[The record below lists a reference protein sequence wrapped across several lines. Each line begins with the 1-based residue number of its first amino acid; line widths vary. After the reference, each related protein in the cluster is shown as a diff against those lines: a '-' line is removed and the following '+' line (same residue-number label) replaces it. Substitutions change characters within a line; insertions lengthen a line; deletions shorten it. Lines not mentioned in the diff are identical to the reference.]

1 MSALLL
7 FAVSALAA
15 DITPPQV
22 LDERLQLQLVA
33 AEPDVVTPTGLA
45 VDERG
50 RVLVIESHTHF
61 RPEGYK
67 GPAHDRILIMDDFD
81 PATGKARKI
90 DVFFEGTTHTMNLAV
105 YHDGSIYVATRG
117 EIFRLR
123 DVNHDGQA
131 DGKTRICHLETAG
144 NYPHNG
150 LSGFAFDFAGNV
162 YFGFGENLGADYK
175 LIGSDSKS
183 LAGGGEGGNIYCCD
197 PEGKNLRRVATGFWN
212 PFHLCFDAFGRLF
225 AVDNDPDSRPPCR
238 LLHIVEGGDY
248 GYRFRNGRKG
258 VHPFTAWNGELPG
271 TLPMV
276 AGTGEAPSGVL
287 AYESDNLPD
296 EYRGDLLV
304 TSWGDHR
311 LERYRLKPRGA
322 SFSAEMTPVLRG
334 DQNFRPVGIALAP
347 DGSIFFSD
355 WVDKSYNLHGKGR
368 VWRLSAKNPPKPNR
382 PADPIAALSS
392 PHGPWREAAAH
403 KLSRED
409 SFKLAADEDSE
420 RARSLAARRF
430 ILKSGPFLSYAERLL
445 NDPATSSRGG
455 QLFMQVQLRAYEAT
469 ARLRPRDFRRIGSL
483 MEERIR
489 RVQNLQSPEEF
500 RPFHAQWGMW
510 LENRD
515 AETAG
520 ATAEWL
526 AATGTPFQTLVPAIE
541 RHSIAIANDPFL
553 ETEKIRDS
561 LLRFRP
567 TDGIAQLE
575 SVIRRSLTGSNP
587 TIAHWMAIVAYR
599 SGRNLTGMVPDL
611 LANKDQDIQLIG
623 VICVGE
629 QALVEH
635 RALLEK
641 FLETCQSRRLFEAA
655 LASLSSLE
663 NRSRD
668 PKNESAGEEYVVR
681 LLTERKASGDVRCFA
696 FRALRPDHPSL
707 TGERLK
713 ALLADEDALIRL
725 EAIRTIRQRP
735 EAERWPQLRE
745 IAGSKD
751 KSTQERCEAILGLSP
766 GNDDDRK
773 LLFELAAGENAD
785 VADEALRALRGF
797 DLSAGEK
804 QKLTELAGKLDG
816 PHKELVNRVL
826 ARNPPQN
833 QLNPEDHAALLRLA
847 EGEGNAQAGERIFY
861 HLRVGGC
868 FRCHE
873 FEGRGYQIG
882 PDLTN
887 IGRMMTRERL
897 VQSIVDPSREIAPM
911 FTNWS
916 IQTKDGEA
924 KTGVHVGDEVDGR
937 IKFADQNGRVFHVHP
952 NDIERRQPS
961 SQSVM
966 PASLA
971 ENMTAQELRDLLA
984 FLVGVASK

>member
-1 MSALLL
+1 MNSFLL
-7 FAVSALAA
+7 AAAILAA
-15 DITPPQV
+15 DITPPKV
-22 LDERLQLQLVA
+22 LDNRLQLQLVA

-61 RPEGYK
+61 PPEGYK
-67 GPAHDRILIMDDFD
+67 GPKHDRILLMDDFD

-90 DVFFEGTTHTMNLAV
+90 GVFFEGTTHTMNLAV
-105 YHDGSIYVATRG
+105 YYDGSIYVATRA
-117 EIFRLR
+117 EVFRLR
-123 DVNHDGQA
+123 DTDN
-131 DGKTRICHLETAG
+131 DGKSDERTRICYLETAG

-175 LIGSDSKS
+175 LIGSDGKS
-183 LAGGGEGGNIYCCD
+183 LSGGGEGGNIYCCD

-287 AYESDNLPD
+287 AYESDNLPE

-334 DQNFRPVGIALAP
+334 DENFRPVGLALAP
-347 DGSIFFSD
+347 DGSLYFSD
-355 WVDKSYNLHGKGR
+355 WVDKSYNVHGKGR
-368 VWRLSAKNPPKPNR
+368 VWRLSAKNPPKLNR

-392 PHGPWREAAAH
+392 PHGPWREAAAR
-403 KLSRED
+403 KFTREE
-409 SFKLAADEDSE
+409 SFKLAAEEDLE

-430 ILKSGPFLSYAERLL
+430 VLKCGPFLSYAEKLL
-445 NDPATSSRGG
+445 DDPNTSQFGG
-455 QLFMQVQLRAYEAT
+455 DAFMHEQMRAYEAT
-469 ARLRPRDFRRIGSL
+469 ARLRQRDFQRIAHL

-489 RVQNLQSPEEF
+489 SVQHLQTP
-500 RPFHAQWGMW
+500 A
-510 LENRD
+510 ENRTFHD
-515 AETAG
+515 QWDKWLKNREAETIG
-520 ATAEWL
+520 VSDEWL
-526 AATGTPFQTLVPAIE
+526 AATSRPFQTLVPAIE
-541 RHSIAIANDPFL
+541 RHRSAIANDPFL

-561 LLRFRP
+561 SLRFS
-567 TDGIAQLE
+567 TSGGVAQVETVVRNRL
-575 SVIRRSLTGSNP
+575 SDTNSPVAR
-587 TIAHWMAIVAYR
+587 WMAIVAYR
-599 SGRNLTGMVPDL
+599 SGYKLRGLIPDL
-611 LANKDQDIQLIG
+611 LASHNQDIQLIG
-623 VICVGE
+623 VMCVGE
-629 QALVEH
+629 QSLVEH
-635 RALLEK
+635 RSLLENY
-641 FLETCQSRRLFEAA
+641 LLSCETRRLFEAT
-655 LASLSSLE
+655 LASLSLLDN
-663 NRSRD
+663 NRPGD
-668 PKNESAGEEYVVR
+668 PKAESAGEDYVVK
-681 LLTERKASGDVRCFA
+681 LLATSKASDDVRRFA
-696 FRALRPDHPSL
+696 LRTLRPDHPSL
-707 TGERLK
+707 TVDLLNK
-713 ALLADEDALIRL
+713 LLADQNETIRL

-735 EAERWPQLRE
+735 DVERWPQLRE
-745 IAGSKD
+745 IAASKD
-751 KSTQERCEAILGLSP
+751 QRRQERCEAILGLSP
-766 GNDDDRK
+766 GNDEDRK
-773 LLFELAAGENAD
+773 LLLELATGDNAE

-797 DLSAGEK
+797 DLNDGEK
-804 QKLTELAGKLDG
+804 QRMTELAARLEG
-816 PHKELVNRVL
+816 PRKELAERVL
-826 ARNPPQN
+826 ARNPPKN
-833 QLNPEDHAALLRLA
+833 QPRPEDHAAWISLA

-887 IGRMMTRERL
+887 IGRTMTRERL

-916 IQTKDGEA
+916 ILTKDGEA
-924 KTGVHVGDEVDGR
+924 KTGIHVGDEVDGR
-937 IKFADQNGRVFHVHP
+937 IKFADQNGGVFHVHP
-952 NDIERRQPS
+952 DDIDRRQPS

-966 PASLA
+966 PAGQV
-971 ENMTAQELRDLLA
+971 ENLTAQELRDLLA
-984 FLVGVASK
+984 FLQSSRR